1 MSSAAGRAIRTSSAA
16 DNGGYGQRHFGAA
29 EFGQSDGAAAASLL
43 FHADFGLPNL
53 LHAQVQVAIPLQ
65 GIHRQVQMGVDQ

>member
-16 DNGGYGQRHFGAA
+16 DN
-29 EFGQSDGAAAASLL
+29 GAAAASLL